1 MVPSVTPSDLSR
13 KVCKWATFTVLFTLM
28 PLGFDLL
35 VLVFERQP
43 ISWQVVF
50 SDPSTYLIGFGIAAS
65 GLGEAAFDKRRT
77 GQVSLSYIIAIVLS
91 VLTLVMGA
99 AMYALAKAVTRDNP
113 LPFWIPVCYGLVA
126 IAFSL
131 ATVWTSEG

>member
-1 MVPSVTPSDLSR
+1 VELSEFSR
-13 KVCKWATFTVLFTLM
+13 KIWKWATFTVLFTVM
-28 PLGFDLL
+28 PIGFDLL

-65 GLGEAAFDKRRT
+65 GLGEAAFDKRHT
-77 GQVSLSYIIAIVLS
+77 GQASLGYIISIVLS
-91 VLTLVMGA
+91 VLTMVIGA
-99 AMYALAKAVTRDNP
+99 AMYALAKAIATNNP
-113 LPFWIPVCYGLVA
+113 LPFWIPVSYGLVA
-126 IAFSL
+126 VAFSL

>member
-1 MVPSVTPSDLSR
+1 VVPSVTPSDLSR